1 MAQIKTKKRTS
12 KTTRKRIQPRKNT
25 REIPTY
31 TLSEFSKKKTKYAL
45 IIPIINEG
53 EKFKKQI
60 RELKPYSKVLDIII
74 ADGGSTDGSTNKRFL
89 RGQGVKALLVKTSE
103 GKLGAQYRMA
113 FSYVMDKKYEGV
125 ITMDGNGKDDALSLK
140 DYMKALDEGYDYVQ
154 GSRFIKGGK
163 AINTPKSRLL
173 AIRLLF
179 SPMMSI
185 ASGKWYTDVT
195 NGHRAYSRR
204 LLLHPKLKLFRNI
217 FVKYEI
223 LFYITARA
231 NKLGL
236 KTKEVPVTRKYP
248 KTGKTPTKI
257 VGLRSYWELFSKT
270 TAVALGK
277 YNP

>member
-1 MAQIKTKKRTS
+1 MATKTKKQTS
-12 KTTRKRIQPRKNT
+12 KKVKKDT

-31 TLSEFSKKKTKYAL
+31 NLFEFSKKKTKYAL

-53 EKFKKQI
+53 EKFKKQV
-60 RELKPYSKVLDIII
+60 RELKPYAKFLDILI
-74 ADGGSTDGSTNKRFL
+74 ADGGSTDGSTDKRFL
-89 RGQGVKALLVKTSE
+89 KSQGVRALLVKTGE

-113 FSYVMDKKYEGV
+113 FSYAMDQKYEGV
-125 ITMDGNGKDDALSLK
+125 ITMDGNGKDDADSLK
-140 DYMKALDEGYDYVQ
+140 DYIKALDEGYDYIQ

-163 AINTPKSRLL
+163 AINTPLMRIL

-179 SPMMSI
+179 SPMMTL
-185 ASGKWYTDVT
+185 ASGHWYTDVT
-195 NGHRAYSRR
+195 NGHRAYSRK
-204 LLLHPKLKLFRNI
+204 LLTDNRLKLFRNI

-231 NKLGL
+231 KKLGF

-248 KTGKTPTKI
+248 KTGKVPTKI
-257 VGLRSYWELFSKT
+257 IGFRSQWELLSKT

>member
-1 MAQIKTKKRTS
+1 MAQRKTKRQTS
-12 KTTRKRIQPRKNT
+12 KKIKKDS

-31 TLSEFSKKKTKYAL
+31 NLFEFSKKKTKYAL

-53 EKFKKQI
+53 EKFKKQL
-60 RELKPYSKVLDIII
+60 RELKSYSKILDIII
-74 ADGGSTDGSTNKRFL
+74 ADGGSTDGSTDKRFL
-89 RGQGVKALLVKTSE
+89 KSQSVRTLLIKTGE
-103 GKLGAQYRMA
+103 GKLGAQYRIA
-113 FSYVMDKKYEGV
+113 FGYAMDQKYEGV
-125 ITMDGNGKDDALSLK
+125 ITMDGNGKDDADSLK
-140 DYMKALDEGYDYVQ
+140 DYIEALDEGYDYIQ

-163 AINTPKSRLL
+163 AINTPLMRIL

-179 SPMMSI
+179 SPMMTL
-185 ASGKWYTDVT
+185 ASGHWYTDVT
-195 NGHRAYSRR
+195 NGHRAYSRK
-204 LLLHPKLKLFRNI
+204 LLLHPELKLFRNI

-231 NKLGL
+231 HKLGL

-257 VGLRSYWELFSKT
+257 VGWRSYYELLSKT
-270 TAVALGK
+270 TAVAMGK

>member
-1 MAQIKTKKRTS
+1 MKNNVSSITRTNIK
-12 KTTRKRIQPRKNT
+12 KNT

-31 TLSEFSKKKTKYAL
+31 DLHEFAKKNSKYAL

-60 RELKPYSKVLDIII
+60 RELKPYSTKLDILI
-74 ADGGSTDGSTNKRFL
+74 ADGGSTDGSTDKRFL
-89 RGQGVKALLVKTSE
+89 KSQGVRALLVKTGE

-113 FSYVMDKKYEGV
+113 FSYAMDQKYEGV
-125 ITMDGNGKDDALSLK
+125 ITMDGNGKDDAESLEN
-140 DYMKALDEGYDYVQ
+140 YMKALDEGYDYIQ

-163 AINTPKSRLL
+163 AINTPLMRLL

-179 SPMMSI
+179 SPMMTL
-185 ASGKWYTDVT
+185 ASGYMYTDVT
-195 NGHRAYSRR
+195 NGHRAYSRK
-204 LLLHPKLKLFRNI
+204 LLLHPELKLFRNI

-231 NKLGL
+231 HKLGL

-257 VGLRSYWELFSKT
+257 IGLRSYWELLSKT

>member
-1 MAQIKTKKRTS
+1 MPRKKTS
-12 KTTRKRIQPRKNT
+12 KTTKKVKKDV
-25 REIPTY
+25 REIPEHQVH
-31 TLSEFSKKKTKYAL
+31 EFAKKKTKYAL

-53 EKFKKQI
+53 KKFKKQL
-60 RELKPYSKVLDIII
+60 RELKLYSKMLDIII
-74 ADGGSTDGSTNKRFL
+74 ADGGSTDGSTDKRFL
-89 RGQGVKALLVKTSE
+89 KSQNVKALLVKTGE

-113 FSYVMDKKYEGV
+113 FAYAMDQKYEGV
-125 ITMDGNGKDDALSLK
+125 ITMDGNGKDDADSLK
-140 DYMKALDEGYDYVQ
+140 DYIKALDEGYDYVQ

-163 AINTPKSRLL
+163 AINTPTTRLL

-195 NGHRAYSRR
+195 NGHRAYSRK
-204 LLLHPKLKLFRNI
+204 LLLHPDLKLFRDI

-231 NKLGL
+231 HKLGL

-248 KTGKTPTKI
+248 KIGKTPTKI
-257 VGLRSYWELFSKT
+257 VGWRSYYELLSKT
-270 TAVALGK
+270 AAVALGK

>member
-1 MAQIKTKKRTS
+1 MAKSKSPKKL
-12 KTTRKRIQPRKNT
+12 KKYL
-25 REIPTY
+25 REIPEY
-31 TLSEFSKKKTKYAL
+31 NLFEFAKKKTKYCL

-53 EKFKKQI
+53 EKFKKVV
-60 RELKPYSKVLDIII
+60 RDLKKYANLLDIII
-74 ADGGSTDGSTNKRFL
+74 ADGGSTDGSTDKRFL
-89 RGQGVKALLVKTSE
+89 RGQKVRALLVKTGP

-113 FSYVMDKKYEGV
+113 FSYAMDQKYEGV
-125 ITMDGNGKDDALSLK
+125 ITMDGNGKDDAESLK
-140 DYMKALDEGYDYVQ
+140 DFIEALDNGYDYLQ

-163 AINTPKSRLL
+163 AINTPGMRTF
-173 AIRLLF
+173 AIRIIF
-179 SPMMSI
+179 SPMMTL

-195 NGHRAYSRR
+195 NGHRAYSRK
-204 LLLHPKLKLFRNI
+204 LLLHPELKLFRDI
-217 FVKYEI
+217 FIKYEI

-236 KTKEVPVTRKYP
+236 KTKEIPVIRKYP

-257 VGLRSYWELFSKT
+257 IGWRSYWELLSKT